1 MTARRAMLLIVVLEA
16 MFCAAVA
23 RAGGNRPNLHFIE
36 GGIVTWVD
44 AFQILLLSIFAVAV
58 YRARRT
64 ENDSFGAAFWLVVA
78 AGAVYLML
86 DESFEFHEQI
96 GQFLQQ
102 RRLPRPPLVNGW
114 GDVVLIAYA
123 LPVLLVCWLFRR
135 EIVADPEILRY
146 LLLGAGVLI
155 LSQLI
160 DTFGVHQGRERFWW
174 SVAEESTKLIGFGIL
189 LGTVILK
196 WTKLRQTRRA
206 SEKLRVNR

>member
-16 MFCAAVA
+16 VFCVAAA

-36 GGIVTWVD
+36 GGIVTWVN
-44 AFQILLLSIFAVAV
+44 ASQILLLSIVAVAV
-58 YRARRT
+58 YRARLT
-64 ENDSFGAAFWLVVA
+64 GNDSFGAAFWLVVA
-78 AGAVYLML
+78 AGAIYLTL

-96 GQFLQQ
+96 GQLLQD

-123 LPVLLVCWLFRR
+123 VPVLGMCWLFRR
-135 EIVADPEILRY
+135 EITADPEVLRY

-174 SVAEESTKLIGFGIL
+174 SVSEETAKLIGFGIL
-189 LGTVILK
+189 LGTAILK
-196 WTKLRQTRRA
+196 WSKLRQADRIAATA
-206 SEKLRVNR
+206 GG

>member
-1 MTARRAMLLIVVLEA
+1 MTARRAMLLIVVLEVV
-16 MFCAAVA
+16 FCAAVA

-58 YRARRT
+58 YRARLT
-64 ENDSFGAAFWLVVA
+64 GNDSFGAAFWLVVA
-78 AGAVYLML
+78 AGAIYLTL
-86 DESFEFHEQI
+86 DESFEFHEHL
-96 GQFLQQ
+96 GQFLQE

-123 LPVLLVCWLFRR
+123 LPVLAVCWLFRR
-135 EIVADPEILRY
+135 EITADPEVLRY
-146 LLLGAGVLI
+146 LLLGAGVLV

-174 SVAEESTKLIGFGIL
+174 SVSEESAKLIGFGVL

-196 WTKLRQTRRA
+196 WSKMRERDRTA
-206 SEKLRVNR
+206 APAGM